1 MVAATEFSDIV
12 DCLTEGGHDGRRVG
26 ALNLGPLLVDDMR
39 DLYTRS
45 FSFIRRGAMERIE
58 HFSSLGITVP
68 MDIAL
73 RIGLPP
79 VLDFDSYTN
88 AFAQT
93 VCQVYDRLASLTHE
107 HAEKQFVWSLASRT
121 YRLNLIEFWEPASLR
136 QAAGATLDLLDALD
150 SRDVL
155 LAVVRLDDWLGS
167 RLERLPDIIAEAN
180 IRQLF
185 RRWPFSC

>member
-1 MVAATEFSDIV
+1 MVAATEFSDIA
-12 DCLTEGGHDGRRVG
+12 DSLPEGGHDGRRVDG
-26 ALNLGPLLVDDMR
+26 LNLGPLLVDDMR

-68 MDIAL
+68 MDMAL

-93 VCQVYDRLASLTHE
+93 LCQVYDRLASLTQE
-107 HAEKQFVWSLASRT
+107 LGEKQFVRSLASRT
-121 YRLNLIEFWEPASLR
+121 HRLNLIEFWEPANLR
-136 QAAGATLDLLDALD
+136 QAAGAILDLLDALD
-150 SRDVL
+150 RRDVM
-155 LAVVRLDDWLGS
+155 LAVVHLDDWLGS
-167 RLERLPDIIAEAN
+167 RLERLPGVIAEAER
-180 IRQLF
+180 RQLLGC
-185 RRWPFSC
+185 WPFS

>member
-1 MVAATEFSDIV
+1 MIAATEFSDIV
-12 DCLTEGGHDGRRVG
+12 DCLTEGGHDGRRVC
-26 ALNLGPLLVDDMR
+26 AVNSGPLLVDDMR

-58 HFSSLGITVP
+58 HVSSLGITVP

-93 VCQVYDRLASLTHE
+93 LCQVYDRLASLTQKHS
-107 HAEKQFVWSLASRT
+107 EKQFVWRLASRT
-121 YRLNLIEFWEPASLR
+121 YRLNLIEFWEPADLR
-136 QAAGATLDLLDALD
+136 QAAGVILDLLEALD
-150 SRDVL
+150 RRDIMS
-155 LAVVRLDDWLGS
+155 AVVCLDDWLES
-167 RLERLPDIIAEAN
+167 RLERLPGVIAEAER
-180 IRQLF
+180 RQLLGC
-185 RRWPFSC
+185 WPFS